1 MVAGHVT
8 AMYVTVG
15 FTGSVT
21 PKLII
26 RDRIEDSSNPNYFW
40 DASAGVA
47 RFADVSVAELNRMA
61 TLIVSREVGGSTQ
74 TNTLFKQVST
84 NKNATAGDFMN
95 ALREIQNRVTIKYR
109 NLNLE

>member
-1 MVAGHVT
+1 
-8 AMYVTVG
+8 
-15 FTGSVT
+15 
-21 PKLII
+21 
-26 RDRIEDSSNPNYFW
+26 
-40 DASAGVA
+40 
-47 RFADVSVAELNRMA
+47 MA

-95 ALREIQNRVTIKYR
+95 AIREIQNRVTIKYR